1 MTDAQAR
8 LLLRRAFDAAVAA
21 AQPAWVLAAH
31 LPEPPRGRCIV
42 LGASKA
48 AASMAAAVEA
58 AWPQVDLSGL
68 VVTRVGHAVPIAVA
82 QASHPV
88 PEAAGEAAAH
98 RILALAEA
106 AGPDDPG
113 AGAAQPARTG
123 LTSADK
129 QVVTTALLRSRA
141 TIDEM
146 NQVPRLVGDQGWPA
160 GAGGIAGAAAHPG
173 HQRRAGR

>member
-1 MTDAQAR
+1 
-8 LLLRRAFDAAVAA
+8 
-21 AQPAWVLAAH
+21 
-31 LPEPPRGRCIV
+31 
-42 LGASKA
+42 
-48 AASMAAAVEA
+48 MAAAVAA

-68 VVTRVGHAVPIAVA
+68 VVTRVGHAVPTAPIVVA

-88 PEAAGEAAAH
+88 PEAAGEAAAR

-113 AGAAQPARTG
+113 AGAGAAQPARTG
-123 LTSADK
+123 LTPADK
-129 QVVTTALLRSRA
+129 QVVTTALLRSGA

-146 NQVPRLVGDQGWPA
+146 NQVPRLAGDQGWPA
-160 GAGGIAGAAAHPG
+160 GAGGVAGAAAHPG